1 MAVRK
6 LKPTSAGRRFQTV
19 SDFEEITRTTPEKSL
34 TEGLPKK
41 AGRNNNGRVTSRRRG
56 GGVKRLYR
64 IIDFKRNKIG
74 IPATVAEIEYDPNRT
89 ARIALLH
96 YADGEK
102 RYILAPVGLKQGDVV
117 MSGVD
122 SRTGQVADIKPGNAL
137 EMARIPVGTVLHNIE
152 LSPGRGGQLCRSAG
166 TYAQLVAKEGK
177 YALLRL
183 PSGEVRRVLASC
195 IATVGQ
201 VGNISHENISLGKA
215 GRNRW
220 LGRRP
225 QVRGVAMNPIDHPLG
240 GGEGRSSGGRH
251 PVSPWGMPAKGYKT
265 RDRKK
270 PSSRLIVKRRGQ
282 KEE

>member
-19 SDFEEITRTTPEKSL
+19 SDFEEITRTRPEKSL
-34 TEGLPKK
+34 TVGLTKK
-41 AGRNNNGRVTSRRRG
+41 AGRNNLGRVTSRRRG

-64 IIDFKRNKIG
+64 IIDFKRDKTG
-74 IPATVAEIEYDPNRT
+74 IEARVAHIEYDPNRS

-96 YADGEK
+96 YTDGEK

-117 MSGVD
+117 MSGVNE
-122 SRTGQVADIKPGNAL
+122 RNGVVADIIPGNAL
-137 EMARIPVGTVLHNIE
+137 PMQRIPVGTVIHNIE
-152 LSPGRGGQLCRSAG
+152 LYPGKGGQLCRAAG

-177 YALLRL
+177 HALLRL
-183 PSGEVRRVLASC
+183 PSGEVRKVLVTC
-195 IATVGQ
+195 VATVGQ
-201 VGNISHENISLGKA
+201 VGNVHHESISLGKA

-225 QVRGVAMNPIDHPLG
+225 KVRGVAMNPIDHPLG

-251 PVSPWGMPAKGYKT
+251 PVSPWGMPAKGFKT
-265 RDRKK
+265 RDKK
-270 PSSRLIVKRRGQ
+270 KASSRLIVKCRGQ
-282 KEE
+282 K

>member
-19 SDFEEITRTTPEKSL
+19 SDFEEITRLTPEKSL

-64 IIDFKRNKIG
+64 IIDFKRNKVG

-122 SRTGQVADIKPGNAL
+122 SRTGQSADIKPGNAL
-137 EMARIPVGTVLHNIE
+137 EMARIPVGTVIHNIE

-225 QVRGVAMNPIDHPLG
+225 KVRGVAMNPIDHPLG

-265 RDRKK
+265 RNSKK

-282 KEE
+282 K

>member
-34 TEGLPKK
+34 TEGLTKK
-41 AGRNNNGRVTSRRRG
+41 AGRNNHGRVTSRRRG

-64 IIDFKRNKIG
+64 IIDFKRNKLD
-74 IPATVAEIEYDPNRT
+74 IPATVAHIEYDPNRT

-102 RYILAPVGLKQGDVV
+102 RYILAPLGVKQGDVIV
-117 MSGVD
+117 SGEK
-122 SRTGQVADIKPGNAL
+122 ADIKPGNAL
-137 EMARIPVGTVLHNIE
+137 PMARIPVGTVLHNIE
-152 LSPGRGGQLCRSAG
+152 LNPGRGGQFCRAAG

-177 YALLRL
+177 YALLRM
-183 PSGEVRRVLASC
+183 PSGEVRKVLATC
-195 IATVGQ
+195 LAT
-201 VGNISHENISLGKA
+201 
-215 GRNRW
+215 

-225 QVRGVAMNPIDHPLG
+225 KVRGVAMNPVDHPLG

-251 PVSPWGMPAKGYKT
+251 PVSPWGMPTKGYKT
-265 RDRKK
+265 RDKKK

-282 KEE
+282 K